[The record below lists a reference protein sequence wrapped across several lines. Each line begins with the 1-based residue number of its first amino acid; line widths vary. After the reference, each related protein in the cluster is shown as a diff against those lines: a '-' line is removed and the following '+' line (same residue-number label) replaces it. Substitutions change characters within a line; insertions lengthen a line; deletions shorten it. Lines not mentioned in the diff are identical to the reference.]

1 MAALTTDRDTP
12 SKGARLV
19 SIPVAASTQIYAGSI
34 VAVNASGY
42 AVPASATAALK
53 VIGRADG
60 LADNSAGANGAINV
74 LVGRDEAYL
83 WENATAGDAV
93 VQANIFGSCYAVDDN
108 TVAGNNGGGT
118 RPVAGTVVA
127 IDSAGVWV
135 KPPVI

>member
-19 SIPVAASTQIYAGSI
+19 SLPVAASAKIYAGSI

-42 AVPASATAALK
+42 AVPGSATATLK
-53 VIGRADG
+53 VAGRANE
-60 LADNSAGANGAINV
+60 LADNSAGANGAISV

-83 WENATAGDAV
+83 WDNATAGDAV
-93 VQANIFGSCYAVDDN
+93 VQANMFRSCYVLDDN
-108 TVAGNNGGGT
+108 TVAGVDGSGA
-118 RPVAGTVVA
+118 RPVAGTVVG

>member
-12 SKGARLV
+12 SKGARHV
-19 SIPVAASTQIYAGSI
+19 SIPVAASTKIYAGSM

-60 LADNSAGANGAINV
+60 LADNSAGANGAISV

-93 VQANIFGSCYAVDDN
+93 VQANMLRNCYVLDDN
-108 TVAGNNGGGT
+108 TVAGVDGSGA

-127 IDSAGVWV
+127 IESAGVWV